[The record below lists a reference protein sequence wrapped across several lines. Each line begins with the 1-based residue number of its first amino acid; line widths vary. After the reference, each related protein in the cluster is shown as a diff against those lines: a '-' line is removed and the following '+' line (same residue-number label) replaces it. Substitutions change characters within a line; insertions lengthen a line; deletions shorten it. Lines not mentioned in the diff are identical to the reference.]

1 MFQEYRDFACLPGD
15 NINKNGLVLRYTTFC
30 HFCKNIN
37 FVLFLKG
44 FKFDR
49 IYYLHINL
57 SRDCV

>member
-15 NINKNGLVLRYTTFC
+15 NINKNGLVLRYTKFC

-49 IYYLHINL
+49 I
-57 SRDCV
+57 